1 MSEIISINQEEFKKI
16 KCEKCILR
24 IQAKIESLGYQNQ
37 YQAIKSEGF
46 EDDKKILK
54 ALKKNKGD
62 LNLAL
67 QFIKEAPQKKIKKQK
82 DSQNQSDL
90 METESKKCNK
100 KCKADKKQKP
110 NVDKEQKKNERAL
123 ERKQQ
128 KLQKMIEEFPQF
140 KDFNQKMIQ
149 EGFEDVKKN
158 FRALKKNEG
167 DEQKAFSH
175 LKHKLILQNLQL
187 CKTFSKGE
195 IQKLY
200 LDCNN
205 CFFLESNFLK
215 LAKNGNYKKIEQ
227 NIATLLN
234 LFQSC
239 YGSQIEIVL
248 VFDNSKL
255 VKDEKAC
262 AGFASQD
269 FKLISARPQFYIA
282 DDAIVHFASQESLEN
297 QNGILYVTSDR
308 LLQARLVEQNAKKI
322 MTSKCFFN
330 IMKEDF
336 IGSKS
341 YLAVIEN

>member
-1 MSEIISINQEEFKKI
+1 MSELIQKNSVKKLIRSQKFIQSIQ
-16 KCEKCILR
+16 
-24 IQAKIESLGYQNQ
+24 SLGYQNQ
-37 YQAIKSEGF
+37 FQAIKNEGF
-46 EDDKKILK
+46 NDDKQILK

-67 QFIKEAPQKKIKKQK
+67 QFIKEAPEKKPKKQK
-82 DSQNQSDL
+82 DSQNQSN
-90 METESKKCNK
+90 ETETPQKYIK
-100 KCKADKKQKP
+100 KCKAVKKEKSI
-110 NVDKEQKKNERAL
+110 VDKYQRKTERAL
-123 ERKQQ
+123 ERKKQ

-158 FRALKKNEG
+158 FKALKKNEG

-187 CKTFSKGE
+187 CKAFSKGE

-215 LAKNGNYKKIEQ
+215 LARNCNYKQIEQ
-227 NIATLLN
+227 KIATLLN

-239 YGSQIEIVL
+239 YGSQIQVVL

-262 AGFASQD
+262 AEFVSQD
-269 FKLISARPQFYIA
+269 FKMINARPEFYIA
-282 DDAIVHFASQESLEN
+282 DDAIVHFASKESLDD

-336 IGSKS
+336 IGGKS
-341 YLAVIEN
+341 YFAVIEN

>member
-1 MSEIISINQEEFKKI
+1 MSQIISENQHNKNI
-16 KCEKCILR
+16 QCERCIIR
-24 IQAKIESLGYQNQ
+24 IQAKIENLGYQNQ
-37 YQAIKSEGF
+37 YQAIKNEGF
-46 EDDKKILK
+46 ENDKKILK

-67 QFIKEAPQKKIKKQK
+67 QFIKEAPQYKPKKQK
-82 DSQNQSDL
+82 DPQNQSNE
-90 METESKKCNK
+90 MEIESKKCNK
-100 KCKADKKQKP
+100 KCKADKKEKSSAEKDQRKT
-110 NVDKEQKKNERAL
+110 ERAL

-175 LKHKLILQNLQL
+175 LKHKQILQNLQL

-215 LAKNGNYKKIEQ
+215 LAKNGNYKEIEQ
-227 NIATLLN
+227 KIATLLG
-234 LFQSC
+234 LFESS
-239 YGSQIEIVL
+239 YGSQIEIIL

-255 VKDEKAC
+255 LKDEKAC
-262 AGFASQD
+262 SEFVSQN
-269 FKLISARPQFYIA
+269 FKLVNARPQFQIA
-282 DDAIVHFASQESLEN
+282 DDAIVDLASKESLDN
-297 QNGILYVTSDR
+297 QNSILYVTSDR

-330 IMKEDF
+330 IMKDDF

-341 YLAVIEN
+341 YFEVIEN

>member
-1 MSEIISINQEEFKKI
+1 MSEQILKDQIKKQK
-16 KCEKCILR
+16 KCEKYISR
-24 IQAKIESLGYQNQ
+24 IQSLGYQNQ
-37 YQAIKSEGF
+37 YQALKSQGF
-46 EDDKKILK
+46 NDEKLIIK

-67 QFIKEAPQKKIKKQK
+67 KFIKEGPQNKPKQQK
-82 DSQNQSDL
+82 YYQTDVN
-90 METESKKCNK
+90 ETETPQMLIKQNN
-100 KCKADKKQKP
+100 ADQMQKQS
-110 NVDKEQKKNERAL
+110 VDNDQRKTERAL

-128 KLQKMIEEFPQF
+128 KLQKMIEELPQF

-175 LKHKLILQNLQL
+175 LKHKQILQNLQL

-215 LAKNGNYKKIEQ
+215 LARNCNYKQIEQ
-227 NIATLLN
+227 KIATLLS
-234 LFQSC
+234 LFESS

-255 VKDEKAC
+255 LKDEKAC
-262 AGFASQD
+262 DQFVSQN
-269 FKLISARPQFYIA
+269 FKLINARPQFQIA
-282 DDAIVHFASQESLEN
+282 DDAIVDFASKESQAD
-297 QNGILYVTSDR
+297 QNSILYVTSDR
-308 LLQARLVEQNAKKI
+308 LLQARLVEHNAKKI

-330 IMKEDF
+330 IMKDEF

-341 YLAVIEN
+341 YFAVIEN

>member
-1 MSEIISINQEEFKKI
+1 MNLYHDLKYCSQQIWRSSES
-16 KCEKCILR
+16 
-24 IQAKIESLGYQNQ
+24 
-37 YQAIKSEGF
+37 
-46 EDDKKILK
+46 
-54 ALKKNKGD
+54 LKKNKGD

-67 QFIKEAPQKKIKKQK
+67 QFIKETPEKKPRKQK
-82 DSQNQSDL
+82 DSQNQSNE
-90 METESKKCNK
+90 MEIESKKCHK
-100 KCKADKKQKP
+100 KCKANKKEKSSVEKDQIKT
-110 NVDKEQKKNERAL
+110 QRAL

-149 EGFEDVKKN
+149 EGLEDVKKN

-215 LAKNGNYKKIEQ
+215 LAKNGNYKQIEQ
-227 NIATLLN
+227 KIATLLN
-234 LFQSC
+234 FFQSC
-239 YGSQIEIVL
+239 YGSQIQVVL

-262 AGFASQD
+262 AEFVSQH
-269 FKLISARPQFYIA
+269 FKMINARPEFYIA
-282 DDAIVHFASQESLEN
+282 DDAFVHFASKESLDD
-297 QNGILYVTSDR
+297 QNSILYVTSDR

-341 YLAVIEN
+341 SFAVIEN